1 MYYSSTMSDG
11 KNSLRSQNGAVG
23 GDAPDALHVDASGVV
38 PKGES
43 EQALLLAGKIS
54 VEEYMDMTVDR
65 TLSHLRGQIS
75 GQRFSLMRE
84 VLRQE
89 LEQDPHLSALVARVA
104 AGH

>member
-1 MYYSSTMSDG
+1 MSDG
-11 KNSLRSQNGAVG
+11 KNALRPIAG
-23 GDAPDALHVDASGVV
+23 GSGDEVDASQHGVDSSGVV

-54 VEEYMDMTVDR
+54 VEDYMEMTVDR

-75 GQRFSLMRE
+75 GQRFSLMRD
-84 VLRQE
+84 VLRKE

-104 AGH
+104 AGN